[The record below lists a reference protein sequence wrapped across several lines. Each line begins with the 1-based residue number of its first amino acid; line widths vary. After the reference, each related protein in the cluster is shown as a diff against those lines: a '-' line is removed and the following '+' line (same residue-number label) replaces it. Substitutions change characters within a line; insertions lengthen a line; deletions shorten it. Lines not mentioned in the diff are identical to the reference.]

1 MIKLAQ
7 EYVSAKIEAK
17 SILAAEFFKIEK
29 EKECMA
35 MKSDAKTM
43 KAEMKQKNEQQRLKD

>member
-1 MIKLAQ
+1 VQKLRQKA
-7 EYVSAKIEAK
+7 YWLLI
-17 SILAAEFFKIEK
+17 FFKIEK